1 MTSLLIKS
9 NPVQS
14 TQRFLLASR
23 SENTTRKETFEY
35 LGGAMD
41 SSRRQSQAQQE
52 QDIREMDEAELLDY
66 WMEQWHLSRNLL
78 DRCRQD
84 LRTQYP
90 IMMTGGGGGSLRVA
104 VLVIQEMKRMIPEL
118 ERSANEARDAY
129 LAI

>member
-1 MTSLLIKS
+1 
-9 NPVQS
+9 
-14 TQRFLLASR
+14 
-23 SENTTRKETFEY
+23 
-35 LGGAMD
+35 MD